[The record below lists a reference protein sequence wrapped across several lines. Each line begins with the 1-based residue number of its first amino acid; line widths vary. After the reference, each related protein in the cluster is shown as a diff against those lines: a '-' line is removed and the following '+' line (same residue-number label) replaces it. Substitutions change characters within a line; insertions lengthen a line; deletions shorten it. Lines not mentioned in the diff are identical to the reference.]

1 MNTQTSFI
9 YGHHEAEDDVCLFF
23 FFSCSLKRKLKS
35 REGTEKTCKAHMRIK
50 ERGLWDKEWLH
61 LFLLWDLK
69 NHSVSTTYGLWKE

>member
-50 ERGLWDKEWLH
+50 ERGL
-61 LFLLWDLK
+61 
-69 NHSVSTTYGLWKE
+69 